1 MTDINEL
8 TANAE
13 STIGILENIAGYEP
27 GDIDGDTVELR
38 LEDGTGCDTGCNVS
52 IVDLCQNA
60 ADVIRALTEALEAAE
75 SRIAEFKAR
84 VKAAEKRYE
93 NRTPTE
99 WAYGQAYAAIEN
111 HRARA
116 DAAEARIAELEARTL
131 TVKLPDEVNVLLNH
145 LEDVIPHNVFERIDV
160 ATWNAVSRLAAVGIK
175 LQIEGDSL

>member
-1 MTDINEL
+1 MNNNINEL
-8 TANAE
+8 TAKAA

-38 LEDGTGCDTGCNVS
+38 FEDENGCDTGCDVS
-52 IVDLCQNA
+52 IVEQCQNA

-84 VKAAEKRYE
+84 VEAAEKRYE

-99 WAYGQAYAAIEN
+99 WAYGQACAAIMN

-131 TVKLPDEVNVLLNH
+131 TVKLPKPISVLHRRDFIDAHRSIYAYPEAEVN
-145 LEDVIPHNVFERIDV
+145 
-160 ATWNAVSRLAAVGIK
+160 AALSAAGIK